1 MFLSQAKCIWPS
13 VEESC
18 WLHGKGATIWFL
30 SGMMGAGKNIYPA
43 FLFWHYTIPAYTHW
57 AFLEVYKTS
66 PDNAVVRGVDC
77 FYPRFWYEIVQQNLK
92 VPKTHTGKT
101 NHICIFFFRILHWP
115 TSQMGR
121 FRCGLTLLS
130 WLLPLSVIGKI
141 HFFH

>member
-1 MFLSQAKCIWPS
+1 MAKEQPFDFYRGWWELGKIFILPFYFDTIQFLRFFCST
-13 VEESC
+13 
-18 WLHGKGATIWFL
+18 H
-30 SGMMGAGKNIYPA
+30 
-43 FLFWHYTIPAYTHW
+43 THW

-77 FYPRFWYEIVQQNLK
+77 FYPRFWYEIVQQNLM
-92 VPKTHTGKT
+92 VPKTHTGRT
-101 NHICIFFFRILHWP
+101 NHICIFFFFFRILHWP